1 MEFDKTKI
9 AKALAQ
15 VQDPSTGQDII
26 TRNMVTN
33 LEIEGT
39 NINFTIE
46 LPNLNNE
53 YKTQLNF
60 ACMEAIQK
68 VYPEAN
74 VNIHLAAAGGGT
86 APQQPNPL
94 PHVKNIIAVAS
105 GKGGVGKST
114 VSVNLALGLRATGA
128 KVGLIDA
135 DLYGPSIPTMM
146 GLTGERPK
154 VQHIHG
160 QPKMLPL
167 YAHDIP
173 VMSIG
178 FIIEPQQAVVLRGP
192 RLSGVIKQFIHECI
206 WPELDY
212 LVIDLPPGTGDIQ
225 LTLVQSLPLTGA
237 LLVTTPQQVA
247 VADAVKAMNMF
258 LMPSV
263 SVPILGVV
271 ENMSWF
277 TPEELPDNK
286 YYLFGKGGGEKLAT
300 MSHSDLI
307 GQIPLI
313 QNIRES
319 GDGGTPA
326 VITQNSASS
335 KLFKDL
341 ANKVIERI
349 HKRNATQGPT
359 RMVNVAD
366 N

>member
-1 MEFDKTKI
+1 
-9 AKALAQ
+9 
-15 VQDPSTGQDII
+15 
-26 TRNMVTN
+26 
-33 LEIEGT
+33 
-39 NINFTIE
+39 
-46 LPNLNNE
+46 
-53 YKTQLNF
+53 
-60 ACMEAIQK
+60 
-68 VYPEAN
+68 
-74 VNIHLAAAGGGT
+74 
-86 APQQPNPL
+86 
-94 PHVKNIIAVAS
+94 
-105 GKGGVGKST
+105 
-114 VSVNLALGLRATGA
+114 
-128 KVGLIDA
+128 
-135 DLYGPSIPTMM
+135 
-146 GLTGERPK
+146 
-154 VQHIHG
+154 
-160 QPKMLPL
+160 
-167 YAHDIP
+167 
-173 VMSIG
+173 
-178 FIIEPQQAVVLRGP
+178 
-192 RLSGVIKQFIHECI
+192 
-206 WPELDY
+206 
-212 LVIDLPPGTGDIQ
+212 
-225 LTLVQSLPLTGA
+225 
-237 LLVTTPQQVA
+237 LVTTPQQVA

-326 VITQNSASS
+326 VITQNSTSS
-335 KLFKDL
+335 NLFKDL